1 MNISRFAKHAIL
13 AIAITP
19 MVLWTPAAF
28 AGGGSGA
35 QTANAADKPS
45 YEKILKDATAVE
57 GVVPLYRK
65 GTRLIAELGPQQ
77 LCSEYLVLTSIA
89 RGIGKTPLLGGMTW
103 GFDDDWVWRF
113 QKVDDRIQ
121 IVRRNIR
128 FRANRGSPESA
139 AVKKAFTDSVLF
151 SLPVITQG
159 PHGGDLVDITSVFM
173 SDLPQIS
180 QVLPGFSFAADRSNW
195 AAVKGFKNNI
205 ELEVAATYASG
216 GQVKI
221 DTVADTRGVTIHVH
235 YSISRLMPSSYMPR
249 LADDRVGYF
258 VTAVKDYSNAEG
270 DDQFVRLINR
280 WNLQKADPTAKLS
293 PAKQPIVFWIENTVP
308 YKYRKPIRE
317 GIEEWNKAFE
327 AAGIL
332 NAIEVRQQPDD
343 ATWDPEDINY
353 NTFRWMTANAGFA
366 MGPSRIN
373 PYTGEILDADII
385 LDADFVKSWSKQIET
400 LTQEDVAAMTGG
412 ALDIESYR
420 QQQAGKSAAEL
431 AHHCSNCQGMSQ
443 QIALAQSVLPLHAQ
457 GERLAELKETAVMQ
471 GLKEVVMHEVG
482 HTLGLRHNFKASTFH
497 SLEDLQN
504 PEMTATSGLAASVMD
519 YLPTNIVPDH
529 TKQGDYFS
537 TTIGPYDV
545 WAIQYGYTPL
555 PGGPRGEVPLLQKI
569 AARSGEPGLIFATD
583 EDTRGIDPDPDANR
597 FDLGNDLI
605 GYARQ
610 RDELVRE
617 LMPKLVDRA
626 TSAGDGFERV
636 RPALNNLLSIQGQA
650 MHFASRYVGGVRM
663 NRSHQGD
670 AGAKIPAEIVTPA
683 QQREALQLLEE
694 SVFSDAAYQIPPE
707 LFSHMSPARWSHWGS
722 DVADRSDFPVHE
734 TIALWQNRILD
745 QLLSP
750 LTLERV
756 ADNELKTPADQ
767 DALTVAE
774 LISRLTK
781 SIFSEV
787 DAIQPGEYTARQP
800 AISSLRRNLQR
811 NYLKRVSEL
820 ILNQPG
826 DAAVVAAAE
835 MTELRRNVDNLL
847 AGKIELDVYSRSH
860 LQDISHRIG
869 KILDAGIS
877 KTA

>member
-1 MNISRFAKHAIL
+1 MQFTSFAKRAIV
-13 AIAITP
+13 AIAIAP
-19 MVLWTPAAF
+19 MALWAPAAF
-28 AGGGSGA
+28 AGGE
-35 QTANAADKPS
+35 NAAKAADTAGKPS
-45 YEKILKDATAVE
+45 YEKILKGATAIE

-65 GTRLIAELGPQQ
+65 GSKLYAEMGPQQ
-77 LCSEYLVLTSIA
+77 LGSEYLVLTSIA

-103 GFDDDWVWRF
+103 GFDDDWVWSF
-113 QKVDDRIQ
+113 KKVDDRIQ

-128 FRANRGSPESA
+128 FRANHGSPEST
-139 AVKKAFTDSVLF
+139 AVTNAFTDSVLF
-151 SLPVITQG
+151 SLPVITKG
-159 PHGGDLVDITSVFM
+159 PHGGDLVDITKVFM

-180 QVLPGFSFAADRSNW
+180 HVLPGFSFAADRSHW
-195 AAVKGFKNNI
+195 AGVKGFKNNI
-205 ELEVAATYASG
+205 ELEVAATYASSG
-216 GQVKI
+216 HVKI

-235 YSISRLMPSSYMPR
+235 YSISRLTPSDYRPR

-258 VTAVKDYSNAEG
+258 VTAVKDYSDNDG

-280 WNLQKADPTAKLS
+280 WNVQKADPSVKLS
-293 PAKQPIVFWIENTVP
+293 PAKKPIVFWIEKTVP
-308 YKYRKPIRE
+308 YKYRQPIRE
-317 GIEEWNKAFE
+317 GIAEWNKAFE

-343 ATWDPEDINY
+343 ASWDPEDINY

-400 LTQEDVAAMTGG
+400 LTQEDVAGMTGG
-412 ALDIESYR
+412 ALDIETYRR
-420 QQQAGKSAAEL
+420 QQAEKSAAEH
-431 AHHCSNCQGMSQ
+431 AHHCSNCQGMSHQ
-443 QIALAQSVLPLHAQ
+443 LALVHSVLPLHAE
-457 GERLAELKETAVMQ
+457 GERLEELKETAVMQ

-482 HTLGLRHNFKASTFH
+482 HTLGLRHNFKASTFR
-497 SLEDLQN
+497 SLEELQN
-504 PEMTATSGLAASVMD
+504 RELTSQTGLAASVMD
-519 YLPTNIVPDH
+519 YLPTNIVPDKD
-529 TKQGDYFS
+529 KQGDYFS
-537 TTIGPYDV
+537 TTIGPYDI

-555 PGGPRGEVPLLQKI
+555 PGGPRGEVPLLQAI

-610 RDELVRE
+610 RSELVRQ
-617 LMPKLVDRA
+617 LLPKVVERA
-626 TSAGDGFERV
+626 TSDGKGYQRV
-636 RPALNNLLSIQGQA
+636 RPSLNNLLSIQGQA
-650 MHFASRYVGGVRM
+650 MHFAARYVGGVRM

-670 AGAKIPAEIVTPA
+670 AGAKNPAEIVTPA
-683 QQREALQLLEE
+683 QQREALQLLED
-694 SVFSDAAYQIPPE
+694 SVFSDAAYEIPPE
-707 LFSHMSPARWSHWGS
+707 LFNHMSPARWSHWGS

-745 QLLSP
+745 QLLSS
-750 LTLERV
+750 LTLDRV

-774 LISRLTK
+774 LISRLTQ

-787 DAIQPGEYTARQP
+787 DAIQPGEYTARKP

-811 NYLKRVSEL
+811 SYLKRVSHL
-820 ILNQPG
+820 VLQQPG
-826 DAAVVAAAE
+826 DAAVVAAAQIG
-835 MTELRRNVDNLL
+835 ELRHSIDNLL
-847 AGKIELDVYSRSH
+847 AGKIELDIYTRSH
-860 LQDISHRIG
+860 LQDISLRIG

>member
-1 MNISRFAKHAIL
+1 MNISRLAKVVIL

-19 MVLWTPAAF
+19 LAIWTPAAY
-28 AGGGSGA
+28 AGGDAPDSS
-35 QTANAADKPS
+35 DKPS
-45 YEKILKDATAVE
+45 YEKVLKDATTIE

-65 GTRLIAELGPQQ
+65 GGRLLAEIGPQQ
-77 LCSEYLVLTSIA
+77 LHSEYLVLTSIA

-103 GFDDDWVWRF
+103 GFDDDWVWKF

-128 FRANRGSPESA
+128 FRANLGSPEST
-139 AVKKAFTDSVLF
+139 AVKNAFTDSVLF
-151 SLPVITQG
+151 SLPVITKG

-180 QVLPGFSFAADRSNW
+180 HVLPGFSFAADRSNW
-195 AAVKGFKNNI
+195 ASVKGFENNI

-235 YSISRLMPSSYMPR
+235 YSISRLMPSDYMPR

-258 VTAVKDYSNAEG
+258 VTAVKDYSDNES

-280 WNLQKADPTAKLS
+280 WNVKKADPTAKQS
-293 PAKQPIVFWIENTVP
+293 PAKEPIVFWIENTVP

-332 NAIEVRQQPDD
+332 NAIEVRQHPDD

-385 LDADFVKSWSKQIET
+385 LDADFVKAWSKQIET
-400 LTQEDVAAMTGG
+400 LTQEEVAAMTGG
-412 ALDIESYR
+412 ALDLESYR
-420 QQQAGKSAAEL
+420 YEHVDDAAGEHAR
-431 AHHCSNCQGMSQ
+431 HCRNCQQMSR
-443 QIALAQSVLPLHAQ
+443 QIAFAQSVLPLHAQ
-457 GERLAELKETAVMQ
+457 GEQLAELKEAVVMQ

-482 HTLGLRHNFKASTFH
+482 HTLGLRHNFKASTFYN
-497 SLEDLQN
+497 LDELQN
-504 PEMTATSGLAASVMD
+504 KETTGKTGLAASVMD
-519 YLPTNIVPDH
+519 YLPTNIVADKD
-529 TKQGDYFS
+529 KQGDYFS
-537 TTIGPYDV
+537 TTIGPYDI

-610 RDELVRE
+610 RNELVRE
-617 LMPKLVDRA
+617 LLPKLVERA
-626 TSAGDGFERV
+626 TSDGNGYERV
-636 RPALNNLLSIQGQA
+636 RPMFNNLLSIQGQA

-663 NRSHQGD
+663 NRSHAGD
-670 AGAKIPAEIVTPA
+670 ASAKIPAEIVSPD
-683 QQREALQLLEE
+683 QQREALGLLED
-694 SVFSDAAYQIPPE
+694 SLFAAGAYQIPPE
-707 LFSHMSPARWSHWGS
+707 LFSHMSPARWSHWRR
-722 DVADRSDFPVHE
+722 DVAERPDYPVHE
-734 TIALWQNRILD
+734 TIALWQDRILD
-745 QLLSP
+745 QLLSR
-750 LTLERV
+750 LTLQRI

-774 LISRLTK
+774 LITRLTK

-787 DAIQPGEYTARQP
+787 DTLQPGEYTPRQP
-800 AISSLRRNLQR
+800 AVGSLRRNLQR
-811 NYLKRVSEL
+811 SYLERLSQL
-820 ILNQPG
+820 ILNQSG
-826 DAAVVAAAE
+826 DASVVAAAE
-835 MTELRRNVDNLL
+835 LGQLRHSIDNLL
-847 AGKIELDVYSRSH
+847 DGKIELDVYSRSH
-860 LQDISHRIG
+860 LQDVSQRIG
-869 KILDAGIS
+869 KVLDAGIS
-877 KTA
+877 QAA